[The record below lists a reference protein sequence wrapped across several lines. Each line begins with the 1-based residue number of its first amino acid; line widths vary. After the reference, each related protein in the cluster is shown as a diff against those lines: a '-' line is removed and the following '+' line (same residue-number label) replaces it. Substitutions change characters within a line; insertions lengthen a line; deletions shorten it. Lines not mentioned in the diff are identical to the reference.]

1 MSKRRSVAAVR
12 EDSAK
17 IIAQTSELTDTPIR
31 QRSYE
36 KHKINWNKCF
46 IWQKDSTK
54 KLQSSLKAQLTDP
67 VKAYQE
73 LGDRILKFEWLNVLP
88 VPMELDE

>member
-31 QRSYE
+31 QRSSE

-46 IWQKDSTK
+46 IYQKDSTK

-73 LGDRILKFEWLNVLP
+73 LGDRILKFE
-88 VPMELDE
+88 